1 MKISLETLDR
11 FGVAPSRVLHVGAH
25 EAEEADL
32 YAQWGADVLWV
43 EANPTLAD
51 RLKERG
57 LNVVCGAAWSSAGPL
72 TLHLASNGHSSS
84 VYPMGSHTI
93 RHPDVRTV
101 GTVQVEGFRLDS
113 LPFAPDMLNLDVQG
127 AELEALKGAV
137 DLIDGVEWIYTEVS
151 SEELYVGQSLVPE
164 LDGWLNGYGF
174 VQVAAEW
181 TDRGWGDA
189 LYARQR

>member
-1 MKISLETLDR
+1 LDTLDR
-11 FGVAPSRVLHVGAH
+11 FGVLPSRVLHVGAH
-25 EAEEADL
+25 EAEETDL
-32 YAQWGADVLWV
+32 YARWGAEVLWV
-43 EANPTLAD
+43 EANPTLAN
-51 RLKERG
+51 RLKQRG

-72 TLHLASNGHSSS
+72 TLHVASNGHSSS

-101 GTVQVEGFRLDS
+101 GTVQTEGFRLDS
-113 LPFAPDMLNLDVQG
+113 LPFLPDMLNLDIQG

-137 DLIDGVEWIYTEVS
+137 GLLGGVRWICTEVS

-164 LDGWLNGYGF
+164 LDRWLGDRGF

-189 LYARQR
+189 LYVRQR

>member
-1 MKISLETLDR
+1 MKISSDTLDR
-11 FGVAPSRVLHVGAH
+11 FGVLPSRVLHVGAH

-32 YAQWGADVLWV
+32 YARWGAEVLWV
-43 EANPTLAD
+43 EANPTLAN
-51 RLKERG
+51 RLKQRG

-72 TLHLASNGHSSS
+72 TLHVASNGHSSS
-84 VYPMGSHTI
+84 VYPMGLHTI
-93 RHPDVRTV
+93 RHPDVHTV
-101 GTVQVEGFRLDS
+101 GTLQTEGFRLDS
-113 LPFAPDMLNLDVQG
+113 LPFLPDMLNLDIQG

-137 DLIDGVEWIYTEVS
+137 GLLGGVRWVYTEVS

-164 LDGWLNGYGF
+164 LDRWLGERKF

-189 LYARQR
+189 LYVRM

>member
-1 MKISLETLDR
+1 VKISLDTFDR
-11 FGVAPSRVLHVGAH
+11 FGVLPSRVLHVGAH
-25 EAEEADL
+25 EAEEADV
-32 YAQWGADVLWV
+32 YARWGAEVLWV
-43 EANPTLAD
+43 EANPTLAN

-72 TLHLASNGHSSS
+72 TLHVASNGHSSS
-84 VYPMGSHTI
+84 VYPMGLHTI
-93 RHPDVRTV
+93 RHPDVHTV
-101 GTVQVEGFRLDS
+101 GTVQTEGFRLDS
-113 LPFAPDMLNLDVQG
+113 LPFLPDMLNLDIQG

-137 DLIDGVEWIYTEVS
+137 GLLGGVRWICTEVS

-164 LDGWLNGYGF
+164 LDRWLGERGF

-189 LYARQR
+189 LYVRM

>member
-1 MKISLETLDR
+1 VKISSDTLDR
-11 FGVAPSRVLHVGAH
+11 FGVLPSRVLHVGAH

-32 YAQWGADVLWV
+32 YARWGAEVLWV

-51 RLKERG
+51 RLKQRG

-72 TLHLASNGHSSS
+72 TLHVASNGHSSS
-84 VYPMGSHTI
+84 VYPMGLHTI
-93 RHPDVRTV
+93 RHPDVHTV
-101 GTVQVEGFRLDS
+101 GTVQTEGFRLDS
-113 LPFAPDMLNLDVQG
+113 LPFAPDMLNLDIQG

-137 DLIDGVEWIYTEVS
+137 GLLGGVRWICTEVS

-164 LDGWLNGYGF
+164 LDRWLSQRGF

-189 LYARQR
+189 LYVRM

>member
-1 MKISLETLDR
+1 VKISSDTLDR
-11 FGVAPSRVLHVGAH
+11 FGVLPSRVLHVGAH

-32 YAQWGADVLWV
+32 YARWGAEVLWV
-43 EANPTLAD
+43 EANPTLAN
-51 RLKERG
+51 RLKQRG

-72 TLHLASNGHSSS
+72 TLHVASNGHSSS
-84 VYPMGSHTI
+84 VYPMGLHTI
-93 RHPDVRTV
+93 RHPDVHTV
-101 GTVQVEGFRLDS
+101 GTLQTEGFRLDS
-113 LPFAPDMLNLDVQG
+113 LPFLPDMLNLDIQG

-137 DLIDGVEWIYTEVS
+137 GLLGGVRWVYTEVS

-164 LDGWLNGYGF
+164 LDRWLGERKF

-189 LYARQR
+189 LYVRM